1 MDAVLPIYFQI
12 KQTIRGWIVN
22 RQYNPGEKIPSETEL
37 MVQFKVSRM
46 TVRQAISQL
55 VQEGLLISRRGEG
68 TFVSTDER
76 LINSFNAELRGFLD
90 NIFARNL
97 NLETR
102 SATVT
107 LMAAPKLIK
116 QKLEL
121 NNDECNVI
129 QIKRNRFLHG
139 KNFNF
144 AINYIPVD
152 IGERIVESELYKKP
166 LSQILVGDLGVSFAE
181 SVQTIEASFADQE
194 VAEALAVAS
203 GSPILFIERIV
214 FNREHKPVDLFQSS
228 YPGDRCKL
236 VVHFKN
242 VRRKWVHQFVK
253 HEDNIGSGD
262 QTGRQDPG

>member
-22 RQYNPGEKIPSETEL
+22 REYNPGEKIPSEAEL
-37 MVQFKVSRM
+37 MVHFKVSRL

-55 VQEGLLISRRGEG
+55 VQEGLLVSRRGEG

-102 SATVT
+102 DVKVT
-107 LMAAPKLIK
+107 RMAAPKLIK

-121 NNDECNVI
+121 DDGNCDVI
-129 QIKRNRFLHG
+129 QIKRNRYLHG

-144 AINYIPVD
+144 AVNYVPVA

-166 LSQILVGDLGVSFAE
+166 LSHILVGDLGVSFAE

-194 VAEALAVAS
+194 VAEALAIAS
-203 GSPILFIERIV
+203 GSPILYIERIV
-214 FNREHKPVDLFQSS
+214 FSKEHKPVDLFQSS

-236 VVHFKN
+236 VVRFKN
-242 VRRKWVHQFVK
+242 VRSKWVHQFVK
-253 HEDNIGSGD
+253 QERNK
-262 QTGRQDPG
+262 

>member
-1 MDAVLPIYFQI
+1 MHILDAVLPIYFQI

-22 RQYNPGEKIPSETEL
+22 REYNPGDKIPSESEL
-37 MVQFKVSRM
+37 MAQFKVSRL

-68 TFVSTDER
+68 SFVSTDEK

-102 SATVT
+102 DAKVT
-107 LMAAPKLIK
+107 RMAASKLIK

-121 NNDECNVI
+121 EDGECDVI
-129 QIKRNRFLHG
+129 QIKRIRFLHG

-144 AINYIPVD
+144 AINYLPVA

-166 LSQILVGDLGVSFAE
+166 LSQILVGDLGVSFEE
-181 SVQTIEASFADQE
+181 SMQTIGASFADHE
-194 VAEALAVAS
+194 VAEALAIAS
-203 GSPILFIERIV
+203 GSPTLFIERIV
-214 FNREHKPVDLFQSS
+214 YNREHQPVDLFQSS

-236 VVHFKN
+236 IVRFKN
-242 VRRKWVHQFVK
+242 VNSKWVHQFVK
-253 HEDNIGSGD
+253 QERN
-262 QTGRQDPG
+262 R